1 MRFAELDAV
10 TVDGFGTLVQL
21 VDPVP
26 ALARALRKLGIEREA
41 GVVRHA
47 FETEVA
53 YYRPA
58 AVNGRDPQS
67 LAALRLECTRV
78 FLEAAN
84 AGAEVEPG
92 SFVDSFMG
100 AIAFE
105 PIPGALEMLA
115 GLRSRGLELAVVSNW
130 DVGLAEHLERIG
142 AASLFSAIVT
152 SADAGAAKPDPAVFR
167 LALER
172 LGVDQARAL
181 HVGDEPQD
189 EEGALAAGMRFA
201 HAPLATAFEG
211 WT

>member
-26 ALARALRKLGIEREA
+26 ALDRALRGLGIEREA
-41 GVVRHA
+41 GVVRDA
-47 FETEVA
+47 FAAEVA

-58 AVNGRDPQS
+58 AVTGRTPES

-78 FLEAAN
+78 FLEAA
-84 AGAEVEPG
+84 GAEVEPG
-92 SFVDSFMG
+92 SFVGSFMG
-100 AIAFE
+100 AIEFE
-105 PIPGALEMLA
+105 PIPGALEVVA

-130 DVGLAEHLERIG
+130 DIGLTEHLERIG
-142 AASLFSAIVT
+142 AASLFSAIAT

-167 LALER
+167 LGLER
-172 LGVDQARAL
+172 LGVEPGRAL
-181 HVGDEPQD
+181 HVGDEPED
-189 EEGALAAGMRFA
+189 EEGARAAGMRFA

-211 WT
+211 WS